1 MEWSFERS
9 IMWTLLYGSF
19 KRTEFILLKREQLIK
34 FDVMFSTLCQS
45 DIEFDVQYVEIWLL
59 NLRFCISFVKYDIE
73 FDIQFSTY
81 WTSKIQCFAFSVITV
96 CDRLS
101 LTLGSEQS
109 FCVLLNGRCVSYTN
123 IGSLM

>member
-45 DIEFDVQYVEIWLL
+45 DIEFDVQYVE
-59 NLRFCISFVKYDIE
+59 K
-73 FDIQFSTY
+73 
-81 WTSKIQCFAFSVITV
+81 
-96 CDRLS
+96 
-101 LTLGSEQS
+101 
-109 FCVLLNGRCVSYTN
+109 
-123 IGSLM
+123 